1 MSEPSD
7 DVDEGRVIR
16 TDPPE
21 GEEVGVQDPI
31 TVVVSGAAAGGSA
44 TTEAGI
50 AVPFVIGDS
59 EANARQAIT
68 DAGLEVEV
76 VYIDRP
82 AGDQY
87 DDEVM
92 DQSPRVPAR
101 LAEGEVVT
109 INVGRAADPPPTHP
123 AATHPADTDAG
134 ATHPAAAHP
143 AAAHPA
149 GDHAGAADDSGAA
162 DDDERAMTEAGP
174 LWGKQ
179 TELAIGNFPIAE
191 RPLDVRVARALATIK
206 RHAAVV
212 NLRLGV
218 DGLDAEM
225 VTAIGD
231 AARQVESGELDESFP
246 VDVYQTGSG
255 TSTNMNVNE
264 VIATLASQALG
275 RPVHPNDHVNAS
287 QSSNDVVPTAIR
299 LAAIAT
305 LAGHTHPRLDTLVGA
320 LRDLSE
326 RTMGDVKAGRTHLMD
341 ATPVTIG
348 QEADAWAGLLD
359 RALQRSRADLGA
371 LGELPLGGT
380 AVGTGI
386 NAPTGFASEVVAAI
400 AAETGF
406 ELRTTPNPMIHQGG
420 QGALAEA
427 SSGLRGVA
435 VALTKI
441 ANDVR
446 LLASGPAAGLGEL
459 LLPELQAGS
468 SIMPGKVNP
477 VLCESVNQV
486 AARVLGNDV
495 TVGYAAS
502 QGILE
507 LNTYLPV
514 MADALLESAT
524 LLGNVAAVFAER
536 CVAGIEVDQQ
546 RTRGYA
552 ERTSALATA
561 LNPLI
566 GYERA
571 AAIVKQAQASGRS
584 IIDVVVAEGV
594 LSADEAKRVLDPL
607 RAAGLG

>member
-1 MSEPSD
+1 MS
-7 DVDEGRVIR
+7 
-16 TDPPE
+16 
-21 GEEVGVQDPI
+21 GV
-31 TVVVSGAAAGGSA
+31 
-44 TTEAGI
+44 
-50 AVPFVIGDS
+50 
-59 EANARQAIT
+59 
-68 DAGLEVEV
+68 
-76 VYIDRP
+76 
-82 AGDQY
+82 
-87 DDEVM
+87 
-92 DQSPRVPAR
+92 
-101 LAEGEVVT
+101 
-109 INVGRAADPPPTHP
+109 
-123 AATHPADTDAG
+123 
-134 ATHPAAAHP
+134 
-143 AAAHPA
+143 
-149 GDHAGAADDSGAA
+149 
-162 DDDERAMTEAGP
+162 GP

-179 TELAIGNFPIAE
+179 TELAIGNFPIAH
-191 RPLDVRVARALATIK
+191 RPLDVRVAHALATIK

-218 DGLDAEM
+218 AGLDSEI
-225 VTAIGD
+225 VVAIGD
-231 AARQVESGELDESFP
+231 AARRVEAGELDSSFP

-299 LAAIAT
+299 LAVIAE
-305 LAGHTHPRLDTLVGA
+305 LAQHTHPSLELLVDE
-320 LRDLSE
+320 LRGLSA

-341 ATPVTIG
+341 ATPVTVG

-359 RALQRSRADLGA
+359 RALGRSKADVAA

-386 NAPTGFASEVVAAI
+386 NAPRGFAGEVIASI
-400 AAETGF
+400 AAETEF
-406 ELRTTPNPMIHQGG
+406 ALRSTANPMVHQGG
-420 QGALAEA
+420 QGTLAEA

-441 ANDVR
+441 ANDIR

-514 MADALLESAT
+514 IAETLLESAT
-524 LLGNVAAVFAER
+524 LLGNVAVVFAER
-536 CVAGIEVDQQ
+536 CVAGIEVDEQ

-571 AAIVKQAQASGRS
+571 AAIVKRAQASGRS

-594 LSADEAKRVLDPL
+594 LSPDEAKRVLDPL
-607 RAAGLG
+607 RAAGLAPDDSV

>member
-1 MSEPSD
+1 MSS
-7 DVDEGRVIR
+7 
-16 TDPPE
+16 
-21 GEEVGVQDPI
+21 
-31 TVVVSGAAAGGSA
+31 
-44 TTEAGI
+44 
-50 AVPFVIGDS
+50 
-59 EANARQAIT
+59 
-68 DAGLEVEV
+68 
-76 VYIDRP
+76 
-82 AGDQY
+82 
-87 DDEVM
+87 
-92 DQSPRVPAR
+92 
-101 LAEGEVVT
+101 
-109 INVGRAADPPPTHP
+109 AAD
-123 AATHPADTDAG
+123 A
-134 ATHPAAAHP
+134 
-143 AAAHPA
+143 
-149 GDHAGAADDSGAA
+149 
-162 DDDERAMTEAGP
+162 P

-179 TELAIGNFPIAE
+179 TELAIDNFPIAS
-191 RPLDVRVARALATIK
+191 RPLDVRVARALAMIK

-218 DGLDAEM
+218 PGLDAEL
-225 VTAIGD
+225 VEAIGD
-231 AARQVESGELDESFP
+231 AARRVEDGELDDSFP

-264 VIATLASQALG
+264 VIATLASQRLG
-275 RPVHPNDHVNAS
+275 RAVHPNDHVNAS

-299 LAAIAT
+299 LALIAA
-305 LAGHTHPRLDTLVGA
+305 LAEGTHPGLAMLVAALD
-320 LRDLSE
+320 DLSG

-341 ATPVTIG
+341 ATPVTVG
-348 QEADAWAGLLD
+348 QEADAWAGLVE
-359 RALQRSRADLGA
+359 RALERSRADLVT

-386 NAPTGFASEVVAAI
+386 NAPDAFAAEVVAAI

-406 ELRTTPNPMIHQGG
+406 DVRTTANPMIHQGG

-427 SSGLRGVA
+427 SAGLRGVA
-435 VALTKI
+435 VALTKV
-441 ANDVR
+441 ANDIR
-446 LLASGPAAGLGEL
+446 LLASGPAAGFGEL

-486 AARVLGNDV
+486 AARVMGNDV

-514 MADALLESAT
+514 MADALLESAM

-536 CVAGIEVDQQ
+536 CVAGIEVDEL

-561 LNPLI
+561 LNPII

-594 LSADEAKRVLDPL
+594 LPIDEARRILDPL
-607 RAAGLG
+607 RAAGLDPG